1 MSVKLCYRA
10 ALEELTGRREEY
22 IEARAVSEAL
32 SHIKRRY
39 YRAADREARRMLIAV
54 NGESIQLRGGFAAP
68 LRDGDTLSFLPF

>member
-32 SHIKRRY
+32 SHIKRL
-39 YRAADREARRMLIAV
+39 EHARTKTTSRI
-54 NGESIQLRGGFAAP
+54 
-68 LRDGDTLSFLPF
+68 GDFTVCRK

>member
-22 IEARAVSEAL
+22 IEARAV
-32 SHIKRRY
+32 
-39 YRAADREARRMLIAV
+39 
-54 NGESIQLRGGFAAP
+54 GESIQLRGGFAAP